1 MQSNDSPGVNDSDYE
16 KKHHKTPDAQSS
28 SNQEEDKTQK
38 NNQKKKNTNKKETNK
53 ENNRQKNGNKEEKAS
68 VNEDNPLNIPEKPLD
83 LRYPKDGYLF
93 YPTKNHRQLKAP
105 YGPPN
110 ICCRNSSRVR
120 PPLPKG
126 YQPRSVL
133 TYANCATKSDQ
144 IYTFKRLWHVTFS
157 QHFTPA
163 RVEFVWCNYHDI
175 SVAEAEQLSKRMAI
189 LSFQVLEI
197 MRGHLNPLLIKD
209 KTSPQMFDRI
219 IHHKNVCDSR
229 AVSLLFDSSHLPAC
243 VTHEHSFAISAQTVE
258 STVRL
263 SIGADVFL
271 CNVHMN
277 KLGCRWLATDLG
289 IG

>member
-1 MQSNDSPGVNDSDYE
+1 MQTNDSSSVNDSDHQ
-16 KKHHKTPDAQSS
+16 KKHHKTPDEQPS
-28 SNQEEDKTQK
+28 QQKEDKTQK
-38 NNQKKKNTNKKETNK
+38 NNQQDKKVNKKDTNK
-53 ENNRQKNGNKEEKAS
+53 EKNRKKNEEEQES
-68 VNEDNPLNIPEKPLD
+68 VNVDNPLNIPEKPLD

-120 PPLPKG
+120 PSLPKG

-133 TYANCATKSDQ
+133 TNANCATKSDQ

-175 SVAEAEQLSKRMAI
+175 SVAEAEKLSQRMAI

-197 MRGHLNPLLIKD
+197 MRGHLNPLLVKD
-209 KTSPQMFDRI
+209 KTSPQMFERI
-219 IHHKNVCDSR
+219 IHQQNVCDSR
-229 AVSLLFDSSHLPAC
+229 AASLLFASSHVPAC
-243 VTHEHSFAISAQTVE
+243 VTHEHSFAINAQTVE

-263 SIGADVFL
+263 CIGVDVFL
-271 CNVHMN
+271 CNIHMN
-277 KLGCRWLATDLG
+277 KLGCRWLATSLD